1 MQKVTLYTGP
11 HCPYCNMAK
20 QMLKQLGVNDI
31 TEIDVGSDREA
42 FAQMQRDTGRRSVP
56 QIFIGDTHV
65 GGFTDMYALHQ
76 KGGLLSLLGV
86 E

>member
-1 MQKVTLYTGP
+1 MQKVTLYTGS

-20 QMLKQLGVNDI
+20 HMLAQLGVDNI

-42 FAQMQRDTGRRSVP
+42 FARMQRETGRRSIP

-76 KGGLLSLLGV
+76 KGALLPLLGA